1 MNRKELAQTIRTEA
15 KEIEA
20 LIKKLQY
27 RCDHMKW
34 LADQL
39 EAFGKKPEDGK
50 EVPPSKF
57 RKMVDKIY
65 GEKR

>member
-1 MNRKELAQTIRTEA
+1 MNRKELAFTIRTEA

-20 LIKKLQY
+20 IIKKLQY
-27 RCDHMKW
+27 RCDHLKW

-39 EAFGKKPEDGK
+39 EAAGKQPDEK
-50 EVPPSKF
+50 ELPPGKF

>member
-1 MNRKELAQTIRTEA
+1 MNRKELVITIRTEA

-20 LIKKLQY
+20 IIKKLQY
-27 RCDHMKW
+27 RCDHLKL
-34 LADQL
+34 LADQF
-39 EAFGKKPEDGK
+39 EAAGKGPDQK
-50 EVPPSKF
+50 ELPPSKF

>member
-1 MNRKELAQTIRTEA
+1 MNRKELAFTIRTEA

-20 LIKKLQY
+20 IIKKLQY
-27 RCDHMKW
+27 RCDHLKW

-39 EAFGKKPEDGK
+39 EAAGKQPDQK
-50 EVPPSKF
+50 ELPPSKF

>member
-1 MNRKELAQTIRTEA
+1 MNRKELAYTIRTDA

-20 LIKKLQY
+20 VIKKLQY
-27 RCDHMKW
+27 RCDHLKW

-39 EAFGKKPEDGK
+39 EAVGKRPEEK
-50 EVPPSKF
+50 EGPPSKF